1 MAVQSL
7 VPQLHCILCLVQFGT
22 MHYQPSYAYAQSTH
36 PCFFAFFLA
45 PFTTSISPPRPRL
58 PPCDHNSDPAP
69 PVESLKVIENKKGE
83 PVVHGL
89 KEVVVR
95 SPEHVLELIA
105 TGERNRH
112 YASTN
117 MNMHSSRSHVM

>member
-1 MAVQSL
+1 
-7 VPQLHCILCLVQFGT
+7 
-22 MHYQPSYAYAQSTH
+22 MHSPLTRVSSH
-36 PCFFAFFLA
+36 SFLA

-58 PPCDHNSDPAP
+58 PPCDNNSDPAP